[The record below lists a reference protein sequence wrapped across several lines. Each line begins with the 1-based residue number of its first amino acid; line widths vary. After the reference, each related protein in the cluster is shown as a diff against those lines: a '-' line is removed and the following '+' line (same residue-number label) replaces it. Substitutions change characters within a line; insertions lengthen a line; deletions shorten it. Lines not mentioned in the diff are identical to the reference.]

1 MDYLSQMVINDD
13 WQPIAHDS
21 KKEKAADLKLMHP
34 ALLLVH
40 GKYTSSINSFASPLP
55 ASGLTAAQKELLI
68 EYYEHP
74 PAELKRVIQK
84 RRNEHDLQCCP
95 YCGYPYIPDT
105 LDHFVPKDYWP
116 EFSFFPNNLVPQ
128 CRGCAPIKGSAYYCS
143 DKHACFFIHPMYF
156 PILSKTKI
164 NISVAISRAIS
175 KPEFNVKV
183 TVETADASEASRV
196 ATHLNKLKM
205 KARTL
210 AYCRREFN
218 HLKNQLIARHFNIKD
233 LLRHTIESRTPING
247 PARDWKTAL
256 YQAIHNNDDAVDYLH
271 SFRPPAAVAQKTGL
285 LAEMEVELE

>member
-1 MDYLSQMVINDD
+1 
-13 WQPIAHDS
+13 
-21 KKEKAADLKLMHP
+21 
-34 ALLLVH
+34 
-40 GKYTSSINSFASPLP
+40 
-55 ASGLTAAQKELLI
+55 
-68 EYYEHP
+68 
-74 PAELKRVIQK
+74 
-84 RRNEHDLQCCP
+84 
-95 YCGYPYIPDT
+95 
-105 LDHFVPKDYWP
+105 
-116 EFSFFPNNLVPQ
+116 
-128 CRGCAPIKGSAYYCS
+128 
-143 DKHACFFIHPMYF
+143 MYF